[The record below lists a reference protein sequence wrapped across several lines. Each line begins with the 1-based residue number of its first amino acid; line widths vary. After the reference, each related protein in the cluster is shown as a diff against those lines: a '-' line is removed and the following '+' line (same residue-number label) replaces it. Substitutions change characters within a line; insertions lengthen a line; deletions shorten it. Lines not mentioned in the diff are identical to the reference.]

1 MNPLTSNKSNKNPT
15 IVTTKEISEI
25 LNLSDR
31 RIRQLASEDALV
43 RIGHGK
49 FDLPAS
55 IQAYIEYVINRD
67 KSDGELDKTTEEALW
82 TRARR
87 KKTELDLQI
96 MQGELHR
103 SEDVK
108 LVMNDMLGS
117 FRARLLG
124 LPTKIAPQL
133 IKKDEIPVIK
143 QILKE
148 AVLEVLDELS
158 DYDPHVFY
166 EKSKDKMYL
175 GDEQEE
181 ILEVE
186 KLKKEELKREQ
197 KKKK

>member
-1 MNPLTSNKSNKNPT
+1 MSSKESSKNIK

-25 LNLSDR
+25 LNLGDR
-31 RIRQLASEDALV
+31 RIRQLANENALV

-49 FDLPAS
+49 YDLPAS
-55 IQAYIEYVINRD
+55 INSYIEYVVDREKPEGD
-67 KSDGELDKTTEEALW
+67 LDKTEEEALW

-87 KKTELDLQI
+87 KKTELELQI
-96 MQGELHR
+96 MRGELHR

-108 LVMNDMLGS
+108 LVMNDMLGA

-124 LPTKIAPQL
+124 LPSKTAPQIL
-133 IKKDEIPVIK
+133 GKSEIPAIK
-143 QILKE
+143 NVLKDAVFE
-148 AVLEVLDELS
+148 ALEELS

-175 GDEQEE
+175 DEGEEELLEMEKIKEEE
-181 ILEVE
+181 INNNGS
-186 KLKKEELKREQ
+186 

>member
-1 MNPLTSNKSNKNPT
+1 MSDKGSNKNEYL
-15 IVTTKEISEI
+15 VSTKELSEI
-25 LNLSDR
+25 LGLSSR
-31 RIRQLASEDALV
+31 RIQQLAKEGALI
-43 RIGHGK
+43 RADRGK
-49 FDLPAS
+49 YDLTSS
-55 IQAYIEYVINRD
+55 IQSYLEYMMDRD

-103 SEDVK
+103 SDDVK